1 MPRFHRAPASG
12 PGFGRQNNPTSAKA
26 SAGKPRYGVQ
36 SMKTI
41 LIALG
46 MTALMAPQ
54 ALAQSPKL
62 GHIDR
67 QKLMLMLPE
76 RKGAETKMQ
85 EIARKLEERLK
96 AMGAEYEKTVADARA
111 RSEQMTNTERE
122 MAMRE
127 INELE
132 QRIQAAQEKAQE
144 DLAKQEEELL
154 RPMVE
159 KTSKAIQDVAAEG
172 GFTYVFD
179 TSTGFVLFF
188 DNGEDILPLV
198 KTKLGI

>member
-1 MPRFHRAPASG
+1 MTTRTMKNLLLAVGLLFMAARPAIAQDAP
-12 PGFGRQNNPTSAKA
+12 
-26 SAGKPRYGVQ
+26 V
-36 SMKTI
+36 
-41 LIALG
+41 
-46 MTALMAPQ
+46 
-54 ALAQSPKL
+54 KL

-76 RKGAETKMQ
+76 RKDAEAKMQ
-85 EIARKLEERLK
+85 AFDKKLDDQLK
-96 AMGAEYEKTVADARA
+96 AMGAEYQTKVADAQQRA
-111 RSEQMTNTERE
+111 EQNQMTETERQ
-122 MAMRE
+122 MAIRE

-132 QRIQAAQEKAQE
+132 QRIGAAQEKAQE

-159 KTSKAIQDVAAEG
+159 RTNKAIKEVADSN

-179 TSTGFVLFF
+179 TSTGFVLFY
-188 DNGEDILPLV
+188 DKGVDILPLV